1 MLISSVIFFVVLGG
15 LLGAALGYAAKVF
28 HVESN
33 PLVDRIEALLPG
45 GQCGQCG
52 EAGCR
57 AAAEKMVDGS
67 LSPNCCPPGGSALAV
82 SVAEMLGVSVE
93 MSDDDRQ
100 FVANINESE
109 CSGCGRC
116 YKACPFDAIV
126 GAPKQMHTVIK
137 DVCTG
142 CQLCSQVC
150 PQKCLHIVEVE
161 PDTSSWYWPKPK
173 QSIAV

>member
-1 MLISSVIFFVVLGG
+1 MLITSLLFFVVLGA
-15 LLGAALGYAAKVF
+15 LLGLALGYAAIVF
-28 HVESN
+28 RVESN
-33 PLVDRIEALLPG
+33 PLADQIEALLPG

-57 AAAEKMVDGS
+57 AAAEKMVEGT
-67 LSPNCCPPGGSALAV
+67 LSPNCCPPGGNSLAV
-82 SVAEMLGVSVE
+82 AVADMLGVSVE
-93 MSDDDRQ
+93 MNEEDKQ
-100 FVANINESE
+100 FVANIAEDN

-150 PQKCLHIVEVE
+150 PQKCLNIVEVQ
-161 PDTSSWYWPKPK
+161 PDSTTWFWPKPK
-173 QSIAV
+173 QPVAV